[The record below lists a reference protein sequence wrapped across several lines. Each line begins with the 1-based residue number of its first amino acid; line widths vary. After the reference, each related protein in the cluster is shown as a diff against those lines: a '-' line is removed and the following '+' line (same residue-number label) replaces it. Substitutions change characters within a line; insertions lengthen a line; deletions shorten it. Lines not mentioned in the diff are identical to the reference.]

1 MNRKVESRTPLLL
14 SISISDA
21 VADEKQSILLAGAT
35 GLVGRE
41 CLRLL
46 LGDPD
51 ITRIEVVARRELSP
65 DVHSP
70 KLSTHLVDFDHLN
83 EYDELFAVDA
93 IICALGTTIRQAGS
107 RTRFRTIDL
116 EYPLDFA
123 RLGRRRGCRHF
134 LVVSALGANP
144 RSRIFYNR
152 VKGELEDGLHA
163 LDYPCLTIVRP
174 SLLLGPRAEQRL
186 GEEVAKRVSRWLGPL
201 VPRPFKPVEA
211 HAVATALVRAAKGP
225 CSGVRIIESAE
236 LAQT

>member
-1 MNRKVESRTPLLL
+1 MADGKLAVLL
-14 SISISDA
+14 
-21 VADEKQSILLAGAT
+21 VGAT

-46 LGDPD
+46 LSDHAVA
-51 ITRIEVVARRELSP
+51 RIEVVARRALSP
-65 DVHSP
+65 DVRSP
-70 KLSTHLVDFDHLN
+70 KLSTHIIDFDHLN
-83 EYDELFAVDA
+83 EYDELFTVDA

-107 RTRFRTIDL
+107 RTRLRTIDL

-123 RLGRRRGCRHF
+123 RLGRRRGCSHF
-134 LVVSALGANP
+134 LVVSSLGANP
-144 RSRIFYNR
+144 KSRIFYNR
-152 VKGELEDGLHA
+152 VKGELEDGLRE

-186 GEEVAKRVSRWLGPL
+186 GEEVAKRVSKWLGPL

-211 HAVATALVRAAKGP
+211 HAVAIALVRAAKNP
-225 CSGVRIIESAE
+225 CSGVRIIESSE

>member
-1 MNRKVESRTPLLL
+1 MANGKLAVLL
-14 SISISDA
+14 
-21 VADEKQSILLAGAT
+21 VGAT

-46 LGDPD
+46 LSDHAVA
-51 ITRIEVVARRELSP
+51 RIEVVARRALSP
-65 DVHSP
+65 DVRSP
-70 KLSTHLVDFDHLN
+70 KLSTHIIDFDHLN
-83 EYDELFAVDA
+83 EYDELFTVDA

-123 RLGRRRGCRHF
+123 RLGRRRGCSHF
-134 LVVSALGANP
+134 LVVSSLGANP
-144 RSRIFYNR
+144 KSRIFYNR
-152 VKGELEDGLHA
+152 IKGELEDGLRE

-186 GEEVAKRVSRWLGPL
+186 GEEVAKRVSKWLRPL

-211 HAVATALVRAAKGP
+211 HAVAIALVRAAKNP
-225 CSGVRIIESAE
+225 CSGIRVIESSE

>member
-1 MNRKVESRTPLLL
+1 MADGKLAVLL
-14 SISISDA
+14 
-21 VADEKQSILLAGAT
+21 VGAT

-46 LGDPD
+46 LSDQA
-51 ITRIEVVARRELSP
+51 IARIEVVARRALSP
-65 DVHSP
+65 DVRSP
-70 KLSTHLVDFDHLN
+70 KLSTHIIDFDHLN
-83 EYDELFAVDA
+83 EYDELFTVDA

-116 EYPLDFA
+116 EYPLAFA

-134 LVVSALGANP
+134 LVVSSLGANP

-152 VKGELEDGLHA
+152 VKGELERGLRE

-186 GEEVAKRVSRWLGPL
+186 GEEVAKRVSKWLGPL

-211 HAVATALVRAAKGP
+211 HAVAIALVRAARNP
-225 CSGVRIIESAE
+225 CSGVRIIESSE

>member
-1 MNRKVESRTPLLL
+1 MADGKLAVLL
-14 SISISDA
+14 
-21 VADEKQSILLAGAT
+21 VGAT

-46 LGDPD
+46 LSDQA
-51 ITRIEVVARRELSP
+51 IARIEVVARRALSP
-65 DVHSP
+65 DVRSP
-70 KLSTHLVDFDHLN
+70 KLSTHIIDFDHLN
-83 EYDELFAVDA
+83 EYDELFTVDA

-123 RLGRRRGCRHF
+123 RLGRRRGCSHF
-134 LVVSALGANP
+134 LVVSSLGANP
-144 RSRIFYNR
+144 KSRIFYNR
-152 VKGELEDGLHA
+152 VKGELEAGLRE

-186 GEEVAKRVSRWLGPL
+186 GEEVAKRVSKWLGPL

-211 HAVATALVRAAKGP
+211 HTVAIALVRAAKTP
-225 CSGVRIIESAE
+225 CSGVRIIESSE